1 MSIGQTDS
9 PYFLKVMAAH
19 RYMDIVTDIKEQVA
33 NGVLLPGS
41 KIKSENELSEE
52 YGLSRQTVRHSIA
65 VLEEDGLVRRVKGS
79 GTYITDN
86 ALTDRSNRKKVAVV
100 TTYVNN
106 YIFPQ
111 MIQHMEKVLADS
123 GYMVQIYFTYNRI
136 SKEREILEGIIEAD
150 EVAGI
155 IIEATKSNLPN
166 PNLKYF
172 EKLKQMHIPVL
183 FINTYYEELNM
194 PHVSINDVQA
204 GALATEHVI
213 EKGHTK
219 IGGVFKLDDGQGA
232 KRYFGFL
239 ETINKAG
246 INISGNDIVWFDTVD
261 IESPENIESLYERIH
276 SRLGSRTAIVFYND
290 EVATKLMEAFRKHG
304 IKVPDDISIIGIDD
318 SVASTNEEDHITSII
333 FPTRDVADKA
343 ARNLLE
349 LIKNPK
355 FDGTYEFS
363 LELVE
368 RNSVKEI
375 I

>member
-1 MSIGQTDS
+1 
-9 PYFLKVMAAH
+9 
-19 RYMDIVTDIKEQVA
+19 MDIVTDIKEQVSK
-33 NGVLLPGS
+33 GILKPGN

-65 VLEEDGLVRRVKGS
+65 VLEEEGLVRKVKGS
-79 GTYITDN
+79 GTYITEN
-86 ALTDRSNRKKVAVV
+86 AGKDRSNRKTVAVV

-111 MIQHMEKVLADS
+111 MIQHMEKVLSDS

-155 IIEATKSNLPN
+155 IIEATKSHLPS
-166 PNLKYF
+166 PNIKYI
-172 EKLKQMHIPVL
+172 EKIRQMQIPVL
-183 FINTYYEELNM
+183 YVNSYYDNYNI

-204 GALATEHVI
+204 GALATEYI
-213 EKGHTK
+213 ISKGHNK

-232 KRYFGFL
+232 RRYYGFL
-239 ETINKAG
+239 ETLSKAG
-246 INISGNDIVWFDTVD
+246 INVTGNDILWFDTVD

-276 SRLGSRTAIVFYND
+276 SRLGSRTALVFYND
-290 EVATKLMEAFRKHG
+290 EVAIKLMNSFRKHG
-304 IKVPDDISIIGIDD
+304 IRIPEDVSIVGIDD
-318 SVASTNEEDHITSII
+318 SVISPDENIHITSVI
-333 FPTRDVADKA
+333 FPTKDVADKA
-343 ARNLLE
+343 ARNMIE

-363 LELVE
+363 LELKE

-375 I
+375 N

>member
-1 MSIGQTDS
+1 MSIRQTDS
-9 PYFLKVMAAH
+9 SHFLKVMAAH

-79 GTYITDN
+79 GTYIADN
-86 ALTDRSNRKKVAVV
+86 ALTDRSNRKKIAVV

-239 ETINKAG
+239 ETLNKAG

-261 IESPENIESLYERIH
+261 IENPENIESLYERIH

-290 EVATKLMEAFRKHG
+290 EVATKLMESFKKHG
-304 IKVPDDISIIGIDD
+304 IKVPEDISIIGIDD

>member
-1 MSIGQTDS
+1 MSIRQTDS
-9 PYFLKVMAAH
+9 PHFLKVMAAH

-79 GTYITDN
+79 GTYIADN

-172 EKLKQMHIPVL
+172 EKMKQMHIPVL
-183 FINTYYEELNM
+183 FINTYYEELNI

>member
-1 MSIGQTDS
+1 
-9 PYFLKVMAAH
+9 MAAH

-79 GTYITDN
+79 GTYIADN
-86 ALTDRSNRKKVAVV
+86 ALTDRSNRKKIAVV

-172 EKLKQMHIPVL
+172 EKMKQMHIPVL

-246 INISGNDIVWFDTVD
+246 ISISGNDILWFDTVD
-261 IESPENIESLYERIH
+261 IESPENIESLYERMH

-290 EVATKLMEAFRKHG
+290 EVATKLMESFKKHG
-304 IKVPDDISIIGIDD
+304 IRVPDDISIIGIDD
-318 SVASTNEEDHITSII
+318 SVASTNEEDQITSVI
-333 FPTRDVADKA
+333 FPTKDVADKA
-343 ARNLLE
+343 AKNLLE

>member
-1 MSIGQTDS
+1 MSIRQTDS
-9 PYFLKVMAAH
+9 PHFLKVMAAH

-172 EKLKQMHIPVL
+172 EKMKQMHIPVL